1 MEVNPWRKDLW
12 SVPFATFDF
21 NELFKV
27 IDFESMF
34 CKFRFVLALAK
45 HNFNQIGMLKFVPY
59 RLKLTLAPAMILQWK
74 SVSDD
79 ATAAKMSFCD
89 AFFCVCVA
97 FNCIWHDTHVFNLWI
112 NFTPSSR
119 QRILSRVTRR
129 DLSKSLIHLW
139 FTQLREPTVPQLTNT
154 ALID

>member
-12 SVPFATFDF
+12 SMPFATFDF

-27 IDFESMF
+27 IDFESIF
-34 CKFRFVLALAK
+34 CKFRFVLAVTE

-59 RLKLTLAPAMILQWK
+59 RLKLTLAPAMILKWK

-97 FNCIWHDTHVFNLWI
+97 FNCIWHDTMCSIFELILRH
-112 NFTPSSR
+112 PSSR
-119 QRILSRVTRR
+119 QRISLGVTRR

-139 FTQLREPTVPQLTNT
+139 FTQLREPT
-154 ALID
+154 AEYK